1 MTAPERFRVDVV
13 QDRPPSGM
21 WHCGPNPS
29 WVTVTH
35 LPTMTQARAYHHSQ
49 HKARAAAMACV
60 QMMIEELL
68 VTDDVCNYPEAL
80 AASPEVAAL
89 IAEARREAEAMTD
102 GLVKASAWVSVAAE
116 VLAGYNRDLGVDL
129 PDTTEIGRIYESR
142 DTPSFRITV
151 GHIRILAAAIRALK
165 ETTHV

>member
-35 LPTMTQARAYHHSQ
+35 LPTMTQARAYHRSQ
-49 HKARAAAMACV
+49 HKARDAAMACV
-60 QMMIEELL
+60 QMMIEDLL

-80 AASPEVAAL
+80 AASPEVATL
-89 IAEARREAEAMTD
+89 IAEARRWGWNAAIE
-102 GLVKASAWVSVAAE
+102 ASAEMEDLSAKAHDQMDLRCIGGEVYRHSASDARKRAA
-116 VLAGYNRDLGVDL
+116 R
-129 PDTTEIGRIYESR
+129 
-142 DTPSFRITV
+142 
-151 GHIRILAAAIRALK
+151 IRALK
-165 ETTHV
+165 EETP